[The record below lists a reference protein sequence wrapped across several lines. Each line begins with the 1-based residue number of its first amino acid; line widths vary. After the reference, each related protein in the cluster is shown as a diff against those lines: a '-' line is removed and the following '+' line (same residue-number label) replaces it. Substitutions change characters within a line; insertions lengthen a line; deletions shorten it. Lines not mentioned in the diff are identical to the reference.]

1 MKSILETWRYT
12 NKRAEVVSIPP
23 DGCIDLI
30 VARPENRKP
39 YWFVSSLQNTVS
51 IVELDA
57 DLDLSGYRLRP
68 GVRIDI
74 SALSKA
80 IHRETSLIQAEE
92 YLEDCCLMPSNLE
105 CVIAIMAQGV
115 LSPGDTARELGT
127 SSRTLERLFLRNFL
141 PPPKFWC
148 GLSRVR
154 QAAKS
159 LANDAELADVA
170 FQLGYADQSHMT
182 REFKRWFGLT
192 PYKLKSDRALLQ
204 SILQPGLGT
213 A

>member
-12 NKRAEVVSIPP
+12 NKSAEVVSIPP

-30 VARPENRKP
+30 VARPKIRKP

-57 DLDLSGYRLRP
+57 DADLAGYRLRP
-68 GVRIDI
+68 GVRIDVC
-74 SALSKA
+74 ALSKA
-80 IHRETSLIQAEE
+80 LCTETSLIRTGE
-92 YLEDCCLMPSNLE
+92 YLQDSCLMSSNLE
-105 CVIAIMAQGV
+105 CAIATMAQGV
-115 LSPGDTARELGT
+115 LSPSKAARELGT
-127 SSRTLERLFLRNFL
+127 TSRTLERLFEGNFL

-148 GLSRVR
+148 GLSRAR

-159 LANDAELADVA
+159 LALDAELADIA
-170 FQLGYADQSHMT
+170 FQHGYSDQPHMT

-192 PYKLKSDRALLQ
+192 PCKLKNDQLFLQ
-204 SILQPGLGT
+204 SVLQSGLGT

>member
-1 MKSILETWRYT
+1 MMKSILETWRYT

-30 VARPENRKP
+30 VARPKNRKP

-80 IHRETSLIQAEE
+80 IHREASLIQAEE

-115 LSPGDTARELGT
+115 LSPGDAARELGT

-141 PPPKFWC
+141 PPPKF
-148 GLSRVR
+148 
-154 QAAKS
+154 
-159 LANDAELADVA
+159 A